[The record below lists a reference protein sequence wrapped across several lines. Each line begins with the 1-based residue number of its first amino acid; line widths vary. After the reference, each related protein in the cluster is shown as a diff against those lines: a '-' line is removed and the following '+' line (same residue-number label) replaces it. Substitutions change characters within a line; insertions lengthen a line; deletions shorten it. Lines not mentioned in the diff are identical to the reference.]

1 MKRGTYLLLSL
12 VLIFSVAVFING
24 CSENSVSNPN
34 EPVESIGIHV
44 DDIQWIPVK
53 TEVLEKL
60 KALAKTGM
68 TGKMITPD
76 VGGIVGGNM
85 TFENKVELPPYAVE
99 ENTFVTVEVLC
110 IEDKKQTSAGV
121 EFLPSMTF
129 EKDVEVTLSWAF
141 LDLEDGEEFKFNIYF
156 SEDGGYVWFPLDK
169 DKVVIDYDEKTV
181 TFKTDHFTRYG
192 WGI

>member
-1 MKRGTYLLLSL
+1 MKRETCLLLSL

-24 CSENSVSNPN
+24 CSENSISSPN

-53 TEVLEKL
+53 TEVMEKL

-68 TGKMITPD
+68 TGKMIQPD
-76 VGGIVGGNM
+76 GGGIVGGNI
-85 TFENKVELPPYAVE
+85 TLENKVIIPPYAVE
-99 ENTFVTVEVLC
+99 EKTFVTVEVLC

-121 EFLPSMTF
+121 EFLPPMDF
-129 EKDVEVTLSWAF
+129 EKDVTITLSWAF
-141 LDLEDGEEFKFNIYF
+141 LDLEDSEEFEFNIYF
-156 SEDGGYVWFPLDK
+156 SEDDGYVWFPLEK
-169 DKVVIDYDEKTV
+169 TKLVIDYDEKTV
-181 TFKTDHFTRYG
+181 TFKSDHFSRYG

>member
-1 MKRGTYLLLSL
+1 MKQRTHLLLSL
-12 VLIFSVAVFING
+12 VLIFSVAIFING

-44 DDIQWIPVK
+44 DDIRWIPVK

-60 KALAKTGM
+60 NALSKIGTA
-68 TGKMITPD
+68 GKMITPQNGGV
-76 VGGIVGGNM
+76 VGGHI
-85 TFENKVELPPYAVE
+85 TLDNKVEIPPYAVKE
-99 ENTFVTVEVLC
+99 KTYVTVKVLC
-110 IEDKKQTSAGV
+110 IEGKQQTGVGV

-156 SEDGGYVWFPLDK
+156 SDDGGYVWFPLDK
-169 DKVVIDYDEKTV
+169 TKLFIDYDKKTV
-181 TFKTDHFTRYG
+181 TFKTKHFTRYG

>member
-1 MKRGTYLLLSL
+1 MKRETCLLLSL

-24 CSENSVSNPN
+24 CSENSISSPN

-53 TEVLEKL
+53 TEVMEKL

-68 TGKMITPD
+68 TGKMIQPD
-76 VGGIVGGNM
+76 VGGIVGGNI
-85 TFENKVELPPYAVE
+85 TLENKVEIPPRAIKEKV
-99 ENTFVTVEVLC
+99 FVTVEVLC

-121 EFLPSMTF
+121 EFLPPMDF
-129 EKDVEVTLSWAF
+129 EKDVTITLSWAF
-141 LDLEDGEEFKFNIYF
+141 LDLEDGEEPEFNIYF
-156 SEDGGYVWFPLDK
+156 SEDGGYVWFPLEK
-169 DKVVIDYDEKTV
+169 TKMVIDYDEKTV

-192 WGI
+192 WGF

>member
-60 KALAKTGM
+60 KSLSKTGM
-68 TGKMITPD
+68 TGKMITPED
-76 VGGIVGGNM
+76 GGIVGGNI
-85 TFENKVELPPYAVE
+85 TLDNTVEIPRRAVE
-99 ENTFVTVEVLC
+99 EKTFVTVEVLC

-121 EFLPSMTF
+121 EFLPSMEF
-129 EKDVEVTLSWAF
+129 EKDVTITLSWAF
-141 LDLEDGEEFKFNIYF
+141 LDLEDDEELEFNIYF
-156 SEDGGYVWFPLDK
+156 SEDEGYVWFPLEK
-169 DKVVIDYDEKTV
+169 TEMVIDYDEKTV
-181 TFKTDHFTRYG
+181 KFKTDHFTRYG